1 MDRVVAFPG
10 RPPAPWVPPMTVR
23 RHGVL
28 ASVLVAA
35 AFAAATVGG
44 SIASAADPSPSPT
57 ASSPAP
63 SPSTSTAPEPFPMA
77 VTGCAS
83 LVLDAMSLEERV
95 GQLFL
100 LGIGADLDASER
112 TLIERRHLGA
122 VTFAAFVNEGTAGI
136 RMITDAVQALAT
148 SETPHH
154 VGFLIAANQEGGRVQ
169 ALSGTGFSTIPT
181 ALAQGRLAPDQL
193 RLDVKGWGLQLAEA
207 GVNLDLAP
215 VADVVPTNWV
225 ARNAP
230 IGQLK
235 RAFDHTPEVVETHV
249 RAFIEGMHKARVL
262 TTVKHFPGL
271 GRVRGNTDFAASV
284 HDRTTTADSP
294 SLRPFQVAVEAGVPF
309 VMTSLASY
317 AHLDGRTLAAFS
329 RPITTGLLR
338 DTMGFEGVIVSDD
351 LSVVAVRD
359 VPAGERALRF
369 LQAGGDLIIVTVMR
383 DARAMA
389 TAIVDEATASESLR
403 TLVDTSALRVLEA
416 KESAGLLACDA

>member
-1 MDRVVAFPG
+1 M
-10 RPPAPWVPPMTVR
+10 
-23 RHGVL
+23 
-28 ASVLVAA
+28 
-35 AFAAATVGG
+35 
-44 SIASAADPSPSPT
+44 
-57 ASSPAP
+57 
-63 SPSTSTAPEPFPMA
+63 
-77 VTGCAS
+77 
-83 LVLDAMSLEERV
+83 
-95 GQLFL
+95 
-100 LGIGADLDASER
+100 
-112 TLIERRHLGA
+112 
-122 VTFAAFVNEGTAGI
+122 
-136 RMITDAVQALAT
+136 
-148 SETPHH
+148 
-154 VGFLIAANQEGGRVQ
+154 GFLIAANQEGGRVQ

-181 ALAQGRLAPDQL
+181 ALAQGRRAPDRL
-193 RLDVKGWGLQLAEA
+193 RQDAKEWGLQLAQA

-215 VADVVPTNWV
+215 VADVVPTSWV

-235 RAFDHTPEVVETHV
+235 RAFGHTPEVVETHV
-249 RAFIEGMHKARVL
+249 KAFIEGMHEARVL

-284 HDRTTTADSP
+284 HDRTTTTDSP

-329 RPITTGLLR
+329 RPITTELLR

-359 VPAGERALRF
+359 VPPGERALRF
-369 LQAGGDLIIVTVMR
+369 LQAGGDMITVTVGR

-403 TLVDTSALRVLEA
+403 TLVDASALRVLEA
-416 KESAGLLACDA
+416 KESAGLLTCDA